1 LRFAVDG
8 SLYVLL
14 RDAWVIDKLFKGGT
28 GALLRITNTEG
39 K

>member
-1 LRFAVDG
+1 MRFASDG

-14 RDAWVIDKLFKGGT
+14 RDAWVIDHLFKGGT
-28 GALLRITNTEG
+28 GALLRIQHTG